1 VVLGLTQAQWIAIG
15 LFACGAAWLLTRRGR
30 VLAVSALIVGCVA
43 LVAGCKPS
51 SGPGAG
57 DLAPDFVLP
66 KLDGSVQKLSNHRGK
81 PVLVNLWATWCPPCI
96 AELPLLDSIVR
107 DYSSRGLVVL
117 GIAGDDEA
125 GRVREFVAQHAPAFE
140 VLLDPGGTVGTQ
152 YGITGYPETFLVD
165 RDGKLTAKFIG
176 PLPSDGGSLMPA
188 VTQAIEA
195 VLAKAD

>member
-1 VVLGLTQAQWIAIG
+1 MRRLFAIASSVVLAG
-15 LFACGAAWLLTRRGR
+15 
-30 VLAVSALIVGCVA
+30 VVA
-43 LVAGCKPS
+43 LTAGCKTS
-51 SGPGAG
+51 SGPQAG

-96 AELPLLDSIVR
+96 AEMPLLDAIVR
-107 DYSSRGLVVL
+107 DYGPRGLVVL
-117 GIAGDDEA
+117 GIAGDDDSA
-125 GRVREFVAQHAPAFE
+125 RVREFIAQRSPAFE

-176 PLPSDGGSLMPA
+176 PLPSDTGSLAPT

-195 VLAKAD
+195 VLAKTD

>member
-1 VVLGLTQAQWIAIG
+1 MTPPSSRIARTIVCAVVLASV
-15 LFACGAAWLLTRRGR
+15 FP
-30 VLAVSALIVGCVA
+30 LAV
-43 LVAGCKPS
+43 GCKSS
-51 SGPGAG
+51 SGPRAG

-66 KLDGSVQKLSNHRGK
+66 KLDGSVHKLSNHRGK

-96 AELPLLDSIVR
+96 AEMPLLDAIVR
-107 DYSSRGLVVL
+107 DYAPRGLVVL
-117 GIAGDDEA
+117 GIAGDDDA
-125 GRVREFVAQHAPAFE
+125 SRVREFVTQRSPAFE

-176 PLPSDGGSLMPA
+176 PLPSDAGSLAPD

-195 VLAKAD
+195 VLAKAE

>member
-1 VVLGLTQAQWIAIG
+1 MMDRI
-15 LFACGAAWLLTRRGR
+15 FAAASAAA
-30 VLAVSALIVGCVA
+30 LAVVVA
-43 LVAGCKPS
+43 SMPGCKPS
-51 SGPGAG
+51 SGPRAG

-66 KLDGSVQKLSNHRGK
+66 KLEGGVQKLSNLRGK

-96 AELPLLDSIVR
+96 AELPLLDAVVR
-107 DYSSRGLVVL
+107 DYGPRGLVVL
-117 GIAGDDEA
+117 GVAGDDDDA
-125 GRVREFVAQHAPAFE
+125 RVREFVAQRSPAFE

-176 PLPSDGGSLMPA
+176 PLPSDASSLSPS

-195 VLAKAD
+195 ILTKAD

>member
-1 VVLGLTQAQWIAIG
+1 VRPQFPKIACAVVLLG
-15 LFACGAAWLLTRRGR
+15 F
-30 VLAVSALIVGCVA
+30 VSSMS
-43 LVAGCKPS
+43 GCKLS
-51 SGPGAG
+51 SGPQAG

-66 KLDGSVQKLSNHRGK
+66 RLDGSVQKLSNYRGK

-96 AELPLLDSIVR
+96 AEMPLLDAIVR
-107 DYSSRGLVVL
+107 DYSERGLVVL
-117 GIAGDDEA
+117 GIAGDDDA
-125 GRVREFVAQHAPAFE
+125 ARVREFIEQRAPAFE

-176 PLPSDGGSLMPA
+176 PLPSDAGTLAPD

-195 VLAKAD
+195 ALALAE

>member
-1 VVLGLTQAQWIAIG
+1 MKQRVTSLVRLA
-15 LFACGAAWLLTRRGR
+15 RRVAP
-30 VLAVSALIVGCVA
+30 VLAVVGILA
-43 LVAGCKPS
+43 TTPGCKTS
-51 SGPGAG
+51 SGPRAG

-96 AELPLLDSIVR
+96 AEMPLLDAIVR

-117 GIAGDDEA
+117 GVAGDDDA
-125 GRVREFVAQHAPAFE
+125 ARVREFVEQRAPAFE

-165 RDGKLTAKFIG
+165 RDGKLVAKYIG
-176 PLPSDGGSLMPA
+176 PLPSDSGSLAPA
-188 VTQAIEA
+188 VTQAIESA
-195 VLAKAD
+195 LASSE

>member
-1 VVLGLTQAQWIAIG
+1 VRPV
-15 LFACGAAWLLTRRGR
+15 AARLARTIVSSA
-30 VLAVSALIVGCVA
+30 VLAGV
-43 LVAGCKPS
+43 LVLTAGCNPS
-51 SGPGAG
+51 SGPRAG

-66 KLDGSVQKLSNHRGK
+66 KLDGSVQKLSNHRGR

-96 AELPLLDSIVR
+96 AEMPLLDSIVR
-107 DYSSRGLVVL
+107 DYGPRGLVVL
-117 GIAGDDEA
+117 GIAGDDDA
-125 GRVREFVAQHAPAFE
+125 SRVREFIAQRSPAFD

-176 PLPSDGGSLMPA
+176 PLPSDAGSLAPA

-195 VLAKAD
+195 VLSRPD